1 MQRHKDKAVD
11 GQNSL
16 DVSSLRL
23 QLSNPSLSRLC
34 AKKMK
39 SIHCFFLDQIY
50 TIVIIKPD
58 AVAARKVQEIK
69 EKVSNISQ

>member
-1 MQRHKDKAVD
+1 
-11 GQNSL
+11 
-16 DVSSLRL
+16 
-23 QLSNPSLSRLC
+23 
-34 AKKMK
+34 MK

-69 EKVSNISQ
+69 EKVSNISQK